1 MGLKYKYGDLVFTES
16 ELKVEYKNELQQDLK
31 ENENLESRMNEYPFE
46 KWVQDLVD
54 TGDYEYLD
62 RV

>member
-1 MGLKYKYGDLVFTES
+1 MCLKYKYSDLIFTEP
-16 ELKVEYKNELQQDLK
+16 ELKVEYKNELQQDLQ
-31 ENENLESRMNEYPFE
+31 ENETLEKRMNKYPFG